1 MLAATFPLRYFY
13 WGTSVPHFFALLG
26 HLSGVAPAQIG
37 LMVVSVVIMTLCG
50 LAGEFVTA
58 FSGGWWAIFMVSML
72 LWAWLTRVLV
82 LMLRG
87 AARKCVD
94 LRNQR
99 IMRLVLP
106 GVVVLWV
113 LFPAMYA
120 IATAGWLSPAAEQ
133 VAWPLV
139 DNLTKIVVAAG
150 ILVVEG
156 DISRAE
162 LSFETDLR
170 IRVLEAEKSAAEA
183 SNDAK
188 RHFMR

>member
-1 MLAATFPLRYFY
+1 MFPLRYFY
-13 WGTSVPHFFALLG
+13 WCTSVPHFFALLG
-26 HLSGVAPAQIG
+26 HLSGAAPAQIG
-37 LMVVSVVIMTLCG
+37 LMVISVVIMALCG
-50 LAGEFVTA
+50 LAAEFFPSFCA
-58 FSGGWWAIFMVSML
+58 AWWSFFILSML
-72 LWAWLTRVLV
+72 LWTWLARDLFR
-82 LMLRG
+82 MLRG

-99 IMRLVLP
+99 AMRLVLP
-106 GVVVLWV
+106 GVVLLWV
-113 LFPAMYA
+113 IFPTIYGVAA
-120 IATAGWLSPAAEQ
+120 AGWMTSAAEQ
-133 VAWPLV
+133 VVWPLV